1 MNSYGKGISG
11 RENSRK
17 TGSQKKD
24 RAWYKWELQTVH
36 KHDFMKIKSKAE
48 DNRRYDQRVRRF
60 QEPIARNISELGIS
74 QIAERFLRERH
85 I

>member
-1 MNSYGKGISG
+1 
-11 RENSRK
+11 
-17 TGSQKKD
+17 
-24 RAWYKWELQTVH
+24 
-36 KHDFMKIKSKAE
+36 MKIKSKAE